1 MKRIQ
6 DFIRKALTMSP
17 SEAKGVFIIIVAILV
32 LLGAIFLSDYFFGK
46 SQQTVIISS
55 PESLD
60 SLSVT
65 LKPKS
70 DYKSN
75 YQNYD
80 NKSYSSPN
88 NNSPAKLFNFD
99 PNTASVEQLA
109 SLGIPKFIAERIEKY
124 RSKGGKFKKKEDLA
138 KIYGLRLEDFER
150 LEPYIQLPSSTTD
163 SSPQEQLTDL
173 GERKTEKGESN
184 APNEQPATTTFK
196 KPEAKTISK
205 FDLNTAD
212 TTVLKQINGIGSGY
226 AKRIV
231 KFRDGLGGFVNVE
244 QVRETFGLPPETA
257 DELLKYGFVK
267 GGFRRIKINEVADF
281 THPYIKRFQVKAIV
295 AYRQQHGNFKSAD
308 DLKAI
313 KILDEATIEKIK
325 PYLEF

>member
-17 SEAKGVFIIIVAILV
+17 SEAKGVVIIIGAILV

-80 NKSYSSPN
+80 KNSYSSPN

-109 SLGIPKFIAERIEKY
+109 SLGMPKFIAERIEKY

-138 KIYGLRLEDFER
+138 KIYGLQPELFER

-163 SSPQEQLTDL
+163 SSPQEQITELA
-173 GERKTEKGESN
+173 EKKTEKAESN
-184 APNEQPATTTFK
+184 IPTDQPTTTFK
-196 KPEAKTISK
+196 KSEPKTISK

-212 TTVLKQINGIGSGY
+212 TTALKQINGIGSGY

-231 KFRDGLGGFVNVE
+231 KFRDGLGGFVNAE

-267 GGFRRIKINEVADF
+267 GGFRKIKINSVEDF
-281 THPYIKRFQVKAIV
+281 THPYIKKFQIKAIV

-308 DLKAI
+308 DLKVI
-313 KILDEATIEKIK
+313 KVLDEPTIEKIK